1 MDIVVTADLESVEVV
16 VIQLANGDRIII
28 KAENK

>member
-1 MDIVVTADLESVEVV
+1 MDIIVTADLESAEVV

-28 KAENK
+28 KAESR